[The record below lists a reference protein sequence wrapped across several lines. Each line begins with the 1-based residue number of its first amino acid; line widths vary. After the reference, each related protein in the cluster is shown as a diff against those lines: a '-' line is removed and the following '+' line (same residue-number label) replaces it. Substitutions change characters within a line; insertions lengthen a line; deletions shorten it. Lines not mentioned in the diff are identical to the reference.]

1 MQKKTNLIL
10 LTVSFFREIPPQSDT
25 GSAAESPLLKN
36 AEKILLLVAYTLTF
50 LIVLGA
56 GVTSRGTTFFMI
68 SQISMEAKNNLPFC
82 NGDSDSGYFIFDAQ
96 EQQLE
101 VDFQCTTEAGNGTSG
116 TDLCDYNIG
125 VERSAWLWCIFFAF
139 SASNVGALL
148 RSMRIWLFK
157 FQNFPRMKTFIF
169 VLIME
174 MCSVTGMA
182 LLVFLVL
189 PEMDTLR
196 GMGLTAGLVLVP
208 SILLPFTRIERRAGN
223 VKFNWKY
230 MILDI
235 PAVLVQVSA
244 VLTWPVLQ
252 YTTDNPDIEHPY
264 AWAIPVSCVL
274 VSCSYWETYVGENFG
289 FYWMWEMKTEL
300 IEKSRYFTYLFIAPL
315 KIAVFFGSMVLI
327 TFLRGTV
334 TNQNES
340 LDYFDIMF
348 DGFLTSFGNHNYTVR
363 QIDEES
369 ISDDG
374 FKVGLSQKMFYEVGI
389 SDSMTPVY
397 VLIIQILCSYFA
409 YVFAKFASKVQIQTF
424 SFAIPIVMVM
434 PVCILLL
441 ILGCGARANDSCVFI
456 DFLPNNLFFECP
468 KLGDFF
474 TYTWESYLWLYL
486 IWFASFLWV
495 TYHIWFPRSTRLAS
509 TEQIFGTPW
518 YEGLFIDHSII
529 LNRRKDGEVE
539 LKTEELLEF
548 ELGEEEEIK
557 EMYEIFPESGSDSK
571 HSNVKNTDKMTK
583 IYACATMWHENEEE
597 MLEMLKSLFRIDYD
611 YSARRLSQ
619 KYLGVVDQDYYEWET
634 HILFDDAFEV
644 GDNPEEAQVI
654 NPFVRLLVETMNKAG
669 SHFYKEKIKIKPCKK
684 YPTPYGGRLV
694 WTLPGKTR
702 IVCHLK
708 DKEKIRHKKRWS
720 QCMYM
725 YYLLG
730 HKLMELHISDDR
742 KEAMAENTYLLALDG
757 DIDFQPQSIVR
768 LVDLMKKNRN
778 VGAACGRIH
787 PTGSGYIPWYQKFE
801 YAIGHWL
808 QKATEHILGCVL
820 CSPGCFSLFRGK
832 ALMDDNVMRKY
843 TTVSTQPRHYV
854 QFDQGED
861 RWLCTLLLQKE
872 NS

>member
-1 MQKKTNLIL
+1 M
-10 LTVSFFREIPPQSDT
+10 
-25 GSAAESPLLKN
+25 KN
-36 AEKILLLVAYTLTF
+36 AEKVLLLAAYILTF
-50 LIVLGA
+50 IIVLCA
-56 GVTSRGTTFFMI
+56 SITSRGTTFFMI
-68 SQISMEAKNNLPFC
+68 SQISMGAKKNLPFC
-82 NGDSDSGYFIFDAQ
+82 NGNSDTGFFIFEAQ
-96 EQQLE
+96 EAEQLE
-101 VDFQCTTEAGNGTSG
+101 VDFQCNADDINGTAAAG
-116 TDLCDYNIG
+116 ATDTCDYNLG
-125 VERSAWLWCIFFAF
+125 VERSAWLWCLFFAF
-139 SASNVGALL
+139 SAPNVGVLL

-157 FQNFPRMKTFIF
+157 FQNFPRIKTFIF
-169 VLIME
+169 VLMME
-174 MCSVTGMA
+174 LLSVGGLA

-189 PEMDTLR
+189 PEMDSLR
-196 GMGLTAGLVLVP
+196 GMALTTGLVLVP
-208 SILLPFTRIERRAGN
+208 ALLLPFTRIERKAERTI
-223 VKFNWKY
+223 FNWKY
-230 MILDI
+230 MFLDI
-235 PAVLVQVSA
+235 PAILVQLSA
-244 VLTWPVLQ
+244 VVAWPLLQ
-252 YTTDNPDIEHPY
+252 YVTDNPDLDHPH
-264 AWAIPVSCVL
+264 AWAIPVACIL
-274 VSCSYWETYVGENFG
+274 YSCSNWETYVGENFG
-289 FYWMWEMKTEL
+289 FLWMWDMKLEL
-300 IEKSRYFTYLFIAPL
+300 IEKSRYFTYLFLAPL
-315 KIAVFFGSMVLI
+315 KMAAFFGSMLLI
-327 TFLRGTV
+327 TWLNGTV
-334 TNQNES
+334 TNDNDS
-340 LDYFDIMF
+340 LDYAEIMF
-348 DGFLTSFGNHNYTVR
+348 NGFLTSFGSHNYTVR
-363 QIDEES
+363 QVEEDNIEDPS
-369 ISDDG
+369 
-374 FKVGLSQKMFYEVGI
+374 FRLGLSQKMSYDVGVQ
-389 SDSMTPVY
+389 DSMTPVY
-397 VLIIQILCSYFA
+397 VLLIQILCSYFA

-434 PVCILLL
+434 PVCMVLLVV
-441 ILGCGARANDSCVFI
+441 GCGARADDSCVFI
-456 DFLPNNLFFECP
+456 DFLPNNLFFVCP

-474 TYTWESYLWLYL
+474 TYTWDSYLWLVL
-486 IWFASFLWV
+486 IWFTSFLWV
-495 TYHIWFPRSTRLAS
+495 THHIWFPRSTRLAS

-518 YEGLFIDHSII
+518 YEGLFIDQALI
-529 LNRRKDGEVE
+529 LNRRKDGEME

-557 EMYEIFPESGSDSK
+557 EMYDIFPDAAGSESRNSS
-571 HSNVKNTDKMTK
+571 VKNTDKITK

-654 NPFVRLLVETMNKAG
+654 NQFVRLLVETMNKAG

-730 HKLMELHISDDR
+730 HKLMELHISVDR

-757 DIDFQPQSIVR
+757 DIDFQPQAIIR

-872 NS
+872 TEYLSTKKSN